1 MDEKSFYV
9 YIMASESKVIYTGMT
24 NNLFRRVY
32 EHKMKLFK
40 GFSKKYNTY
49 KLVWYDETDDVT
61 AAIEFEKQIKGWL
74 RKKNVALIEEENPNW
89 HDLAEEWF
97 KE

>member
-1 MDEKSFYV
+1 MEKLYYV

-61 AAIEFEKQIKGWL
+61 AAIEFEKQIK
-74 RKKNVALIEEENPNW
+74 
-89 HDLAEEWF
+89 
-97 KE
+97 